1 MLTIILTVRFLTERN
16 YSLDKLKSN
25 RIGSIFAYILEF
37 YIKM

>member
-16 YSLDKLKSN
+16 YSLDKLKRN
-25 RIGSIFAYILEF
+25 RIGSMFAYILEF